1 VRLPRNEFKKTSKLG
16 VLMLITLDIPQELGI
31 RLNPFKQE
39 LPKLLELGLREL
51 VKIKKPS
58 NTQFDS
64 LNDILEFLAKLPDA
78 KEILALR
85 ASETL
90 QNEMNLLLEKQHSQG
105 LTLDEEKTW
114 QQYEYI
120 EHLVRIAKSNALL
133 KLQSK

>member
-1 VRLPRNEFKKTSKLG
+1 VRLPRNEFKKTSKFG

-58 NTQFDS
+58 NTEFDS

>member
-1 VRLPRNEFKKTSKLG
+1 VRLPRNEFKKTSKFG

-39 LPKLLELGLREL
+39 LPKLLELGLTEL
-51 VKIKKPS
+51 VKIKKTS
-58 NTQFDS
+58 NTEFDS

-85 ASETL
+85 ASDTL

>member
-1 VRLPRNEFKKTSKLG
+1 
-16 VLMLITLDIPQELGI
+16 MLITLDVPQELGI

-51 VKIKKPS
+51 VKITKPS
-58 NTQFDS
+58 TSNTEFKS

-85 ASETL
+85 PSEAL
-90 QNEMNLLLEKQHSQG
+90 QNEMNNLLEKQCSQG
-105 LTLDEEKTW
+105 LTIDEEKTW

-133 KLQSK
+133 KSQSK

>member
-1 VRLPRNEFKKTSKLG
+1 
-16 VLMLITLDIPQELGI
+16 MLITLDIPQELGI

-58 NTQFDS
+58 NTEFDS

-85 ASETL
+85 ASDTL